1 MSIFHKVFSSLFL
14 NKPSVHMLKPQ
25 SVNLYFKNSINPK
38 YKLLNLSN
46 YDCVE
51 IEVLIDKTKEEPI
64 YRLNLNVFGP
74 NKSGIINVANFETK
88 AETEK
93 AVLILRNKLYSPGK
107 TSFKIIATIIISL
120 VSVLLLFNLL
130 FGTGQRPRQ
139 EIMRITPEMMQQMQ
153 LQNNGQLSLQAIP
166 MGIPNMN
173 QGINPEEIL
182 RQAKM
187 EANKVMSEGERGPT
201 DAQRAVGVGNSQELN
216 TSSNSTVE
224 LPKDPT
230 IEGFINSL
238 N

>member
-1 MSIFHKVFSSLFL
+1 MI
-14 NKPSVHMLKPQ
+14 
-25 SVNLYFKNSINPK
+25 
-38 YKLLNLSN
+38 
-46 YDCVE
+46 
-51 IEVLIDKTKEEPI
+51 KEEPI

-93 AVLILRNKLYSPGK
+93 AALILRNKLYSPGK

-120 VSVLLLFNLL
+120 VSVLLLFTLL
-130 FGTGQRPRQ
+130 FGTGQGPRQ

-153 LQNNGQLSLQAIP
+153 LQQLQNNGQLSPQAIP

-182 RQAKM
+182 RQAQM
-187 EANKVMSEGERGPT
+187 EANRVMSEGERGPT
-201 DAQRAVGVGNSQELN
+201 DAQRAVGVGNSPELN
-216 TSSNSTVE
+216 TSSNSKVE